1 MEVYMFLSAGLSAGD
16 IILQLIAVIGGL
28 GLFLYG
34 INQMGDS
41 LKAIAG
47 NRLKTIIEKTTN
59 TPIKG
64 ILVGTL
70 VTAVIQSSSGTTAL
84 TVGLVRAGLMTFPQA
99 IGVILGANIG
109 ATITSF
115 FIGLNIESY
124 SLIFVGVGAIMIFFI
139 KNEKGSEIG
148 KILFG
153 FGMLF
158 FGLKT
163 MGDALDIIL
172 TAYEE
177 QANTLFTFI
186 SDYPILGLLI
196 GTLLTAL
203 VQSSSAIIGIL
214 QTLYQQGFIVL
225 FGAIPIMLGCNIGT
239 TITACIAGAGG
250 GVQAKRT
257 AFVHVMFNVVGAVLF
272 LALLWPFSKL
282 MELIEASMLSG
293 LGPHPKMSIAVAHL
307 IFNFITTFIMF
318 FLIKLMVK
326 LAEKLFKDKPNE
338 KQTILDSLLDYSL
351 IEKSP
356 IFALSFAKKS
366 IDYMCKCVAEYV
378 NMARDYSFD
387 KKLNYGERPKEIE
400 ETIDELDRR
409 IHDYLIKI
417 TLTDLSQDNTH
428 LLSAYLDAIKD
439 LERIGDH
446 CTNLFEFFLNRYTT
460 DKEMSEDGKQD
471 LNQLYT
477 TVIEMM
483 NQTFDAFYTW
493 DKDKALAVDKLEEE
507 VDKLEAFFHQRHVHR
522 IDSGACSYLNA
533 DHYVEIL
540 SNLERL
546 GDHLENVA
554 ESIVTSHHTHFEE
567 VKQGE

>member
-1 MEVYMFLSAGLSAGD
+1 MILSMGLSAGE
-16 IILQLIAVIGGL
+16 IILQLIAVLGGL

-41 LKAIAG
+41 LKIIAG

-115 FIGLNIESY
+115 FIGLNIENY
-124 SLIFVGVGAIMIFFI
+124 SLIFVGVGALMMFFV
-139 KNEKGSEIG
+139 KKEKGIEIG

-163 MGDALDIIL
+163 MGDALDVIL
-172 TAYEE
+172 MAYED
-177 QANTLFTFI
+177 QATKLFTFI
-186 SDYPILGLLI
+186 SDYPVLGLLI
-196 GTLLTAL
+196 GTALTAL

-214 QTLYQQGFIVL
+214 QTLYQQGFIIIY
-225 FGAIPIMLGCNIGT
+225 GAIPIMLGCNIGT
-239 TITACIAGAGG
+239 TITACIAGMGG

-257 AFVHVMFNVVGAVLF
+257 AFVHVMFNVVGAILF
-272 LALLWPFSKL
+272 LALLWPFSQL
-282 MELIEASMLSG
+282 MELIESSMLSG
-293 LGPHPKMSIAVAHL
+293 LGPHPKMSIAIAHL
-307 IFNFITTFIMF
+307 LFNFVTTFIMF

-326 LAEKLFKDKPNE
+326 LATKLFKDKPNE
-338 KQTILDSLLDYSL
+338 EQTILNSLLDYSL

-356 IFALSFAKKS
+356 GFALSFAKKS
-366 IDYMCKCVAEYV
+366 IDYMCKCVTEYV
-378 NMARDYSFD
+378 HMAKDYSFD
-387 KKLNYGERPKEIE
+387 KKMNYGNRPAELE
-400 ETIDELDRR
+400 DTIDTLDKR
-409 IHDYLIKI
+409 IHDYLIQL
-417 TLTDLSQDNTH
+417 TLTDLSKSNSN
-428 LLSAYLDAIKD
+428 LLSSYLDAIKD

-446 CTNLFEFFLNRYTT
+446 CTNIFEFFDDRYATG
-460 DKEMSEDGKQD
+460 KELSSDGSQD
-471 LNQLYT
+471 LNQLYD
-477 TVIEMM
+477 TVIAMLDKAM
-483 NQTFDAFYTW
+483 GAFYDW
-493 DKDKALAVDKLEEE
+493 DREKALEVNTIEEQVDKLEE
-507 VDKLEAFFHQRHVHR
+507 VFHQRHVHR

-533 DHYVEIL
+533 DHYVEVL
-540 SNLERL
+540 SNLERM
-546 GDHLENVA
+546 GDHLENIA
-554 ESIVTSHHTHFEE
+554 ECVLSSFHIVIEE
-567 VKQGE
+567 TAH

>member
-1 MEVYMFLSAGLSAGD
+1 MFLSTGLTASE
-16 IILQLIAVIGGL
+16 IILQLIAVLGGL

-41 LKAIAG
+41 LKTIAG
-47 NRLKTIIEKTTN
+47 DRLKTIIEKTTN

-115 FIGLNIESY
+115 FIGLNIEQY
-124 SLIFVGVGAIMIFFI
+124 SLIFVGIGAMMMFFI
-139 KNEKGSEIG
+139 KKEKGVEIG
-148 KILFG
+148 KAIFG

-163 MGDALDIIL
+163 MGDALDVIL
-172 TAYEE
+172 MAYEE
-177 QANTLFTFI
+177 QATQMFKFI

-196 GTLLTAL
+196 GTVLTAL

-214 QTLYQQGFIVL
+214 QTLYQQGFIVI

-239 TITACIAGAGG
+239 TITACVAGVGG

-257 AFVHVMFNVVGAVLF
+257 AFVHVLFNVVGAVLF
-272 LALLWPFSKL
+272 MAILWPFSRL
-282 MELIEASMLSG
+282 MELIEGSMLSG

-307 IFNFITTFIMF
+307 LFNFLTTFIMF

-326 LAEKLFKDKPNE
+326 LAERLFKEKPNE
-338 KQTILDSLLDYSL
+338 SQTILDSLLDYSL
-351 IEKSP
+351 MEKSP
-356 IFALSFAKKS
+356 IFSLTLVKKS

-378 NMARDYSFD
+378 SMAKEYSFD
-387 KKLNYGERPKEIE
+387 KKMNFGNRPKEIE
-400 ETIDELDRR
+400 ETIDELDKR
-409 IHDYLIKI
+409 IHDYLIML
-417 TLTDLSQDNTH
+417 TLSDLSKSNSH

-446 CTNLFEFFLNRYTT
+446 CTNLFEFFDERYATN
-460 DKEMSEDGKQD
+460 KELSEDGKQD
-471 LNQLYT
+471 LEQLYGT
-477 TVIEMM
+477 LLEMLNLTM
-483 NQTFDAFYTW
+483 EAFYAW
-493 DKDKALAVDKLEEE
+493 DKDKAVAVNSLEEQVDKM
-507 VDKLEAFFHQRHVHR
+507 EAFFHQRHVHR

-540 SNLERL
+540 SNLERM
-546 GDHLENVA
+546 GDHLENISECILTTLHISVA
-554 ESIVTSHHTHFEE
+554 EEE
-567 VKQGE
+567 KIEA

>member
-1 MEVYMFLSAGLSAGD
+1 MFLSVGLSAGD
-16 IILQLIAVIGGL
+16 IVLQLIAVLGGL

-41 LKAIAG
+41 LKTIAG

-64 ILVGTL
+64 ILVGTV
-70 VTAVIQSSSGTTAL
+70 VTAIIQSSSGTTAL

-115 FIGLNIESY
+115 FIGMNIESY
-124 SLIFVGVGAIMIFFI
+124 SLIFVGVGALMIFFI

-163 MGDALDIIL
+163 MGDALDVIL
-172 TAYEE
+172 TAYED
-177 QANTLFTFI
+177 QATSLFKFI

-214 QTLYQQGFIVL
+214 QTLYQQGFIIM

-257 AFVHVMFNVVGAVLF
+257 AFVHVMFNVVGALLF
-272 LALLWPFSKL
+272 MALLWPFSKL
-282 MELIEASMLSG
+282 MDIIEGSMLAG
-293 LGPHPKMSIAVAHL
+293 LGPHPKMSIAIAHL
-307 IFNFITTFIMF
+307 IFNLVTTFIMF
-318 FLIKLMVK
+318 FLIKVTVI
-326 LAEKLFKDKPNE
+326 LATKFFKDKPNE

-356 IFALSFAKKS
+356 TFALSFAKKS
-366 IDYMCKCVAEYV
+366 IDYMSKCVAEYV
-378 NMARDYSFD
+378 EMAKEYSQD
-387 KKLNYGERPKEIE
+387 KKKDYGNRPKEIE
-400 ETIDELDRR
+400 DTIDELDRR

-417 TLTDLSQDNTH
+417 TLTDLSQANTQ

-446 CTNLFEFFLNRYTT
+446 CTNLFEFFSDRYSTN
-460 DKEMSEDGKQD
+460 KELSEDGKQD
-471 LNQLYT
+471 LNQLFDT
-477 TVIEMM
+477 IMQMM
-483 NQTFDAFYTW
+483 QKTFDAFYQW
-493 DKDKALAVDKLEEE
+493 DKTKALEVDKIEEE
-507 VDKLEAFFHQRHVHR
+507 VDKLEAFFHQRHIHR
-522 IDSGACSYLNA
+522 VDSGACSYLNT

-546 GDHLENVA
+546 GDHLDNIA
-554 ESIVTSHHTHFEE
+554 ESIATSYHLPIEE
-567 VKQGE
+567 GMVEG

>member
-1 MEVYMFLSAGLSAGD
+1 MFLSTGLSASQ
-16 IILQLIAVIGGL
+16 IILELIAVLGGL

-41 LKAIAG
+41 LKTIAG
-47 NRLKTIIEKTTN
+47 DKLKTIIEKTTN

-115 FIGLNIESY
+115 FIGMNIESY
-124 SLIFVGVGAIMIFFI
+124 SLIFVGVGALMIFFI

-148 KILFG
+148 KVIFG

-163 MGDALDIIL
+163 MGDALDTIL
-172 TAYEE
+172 MAYEE
-177 QANTLFTFI
+177 EATRLFKFI
-186 SDYPILGLLI
+186 SDRPILGLLI
-196 GTLLTAL
+196 GTALTAL

-214 QTLYQQGFIVL
+214 QTLYQQGFIVV

-239 TITACIAGAGG
+239 TITACIAGIGG

-257 AFVHVMFNVVGAVLF
+257 AFVHVMFNVIGAVLF

-282 MELIEASMLSG
+282 MEIIESSMLSG
-293 LGPHPKMSIAVAHL
+293 LGPHPKMTIAIAHL
-307 IFNFITTFIMF
+307 LFNFVTTFIMF
-318 FLIKLMVK
+318 FLIKAMVK
-326 LAEKLFKDKPNE
+326 FTEKLFKDKPDE
-338 KQTILDSLLDYSL
+338 HQTILDSLLDYSL

-356 IFALSFAKKS
+356 GFSLTFAKKS
-366 IDYMCKCVAEYV
+366 IDYMCKCVTEYV
-378 NMARDYSFD
+378 TMARDYSFD
-387 KKLNYGERPKEIE
+387 SKLSYGDRPKEIE
-400 ETIDELDRR
+400 ETIDELDKR
-409 IHDYLIKI
+409 IHDYLIKL
-417 TLTDLSQDNTH
+417 TLSDLSQSNSH

-446 CTNLFEFFLNRYTT
+446 CTNLFEFFDDRYSTN
-460 DKEMSEDGKQD
+460 KELSEDGKQD
-471 LNQLYT
+471 LEQLYG
-477 TVIEMM
+477 TVIQML
-483 NQTFDAFYTW
+483 NTTFEAFYEW
-493 DKDKALAVDKLEEE
+493 DKTKALEVNALEDQ

-540 SNLERL
+540 SNLERM
-546 GDHLENVA
+546 GDHLENISECILNTAHLHA
-554 ESIVTSHHTHFEE
+554 EETKLVES
-567 VKQGE
+567 

>member
-1 MEVYMFLSAGLSAGD
+1 MFLSTGLSAGE
-16 IILQLIAVIGGL
+16 IILQLIAVLGGL

-41 LKAIAG
+41 LKIIAG
-47 NRLKTIIEKTTN
+47 DRLKTIIEKTTN
-59 TPIKG
+59 TPLKG
-64 ILVGTL
+64 ILVGTI
-70 VTAVIQSSSGTTAL
+70 VTAIIQSSSGTTAL

-115 FIGLNIESY
+115 FIGMNIESY
-124 SLIFVGVGAIMIFFI
+124 SLIFVGVGAIMIFFL
-139 KNEKGSEIG
+139 KKEKGIEIG

-177 QANTLFTFI
+177 QATTMFKFI
-186 SDYPILGLLI
+186 SDYPILGLCI

-214 QTLYQQGFIVL
+214 QTLYQQGFIL
-225 FGAIPIMLGCNIGT
+225 MFGAIPIMLGCNIGT

-272 LALLWPFSKL
+272 MALLWPFSKL
-282 MELIEASMLSG
+282 MEIIEGSMLAG
-293 LGPHPKMSIAVAHL
+293 LGPHPKMSIAIAHL

-318 FLIKLMVK
+318 FLIKVMVI
-326 LAEKLFKDKPNE
+326 LATKLFKDKPNE
-338 KQTILDSLLDYSL
+338 KQTIMDSLLDYSL

-366 IDYMCKCVAEYV
+366 IDYMFKCVSEYV
-378 NMARDYSFD
+378 ELAKSYSVD
-387 KKLNYGERPKEIE
+387 KSLNYGNRPKELE

-409 IHDYLIKI
+409 IHDYLIRI
-417 TLTDLSQDNTH
+417 TLGDISQTH
-428 LLSAYLDAIKD
+428 TQLLSAYLDVIKD

-446 CTNLFEFFLNRYTT
+446 CTNLFEFFLERYAT
-460 DKEMSEDGKQD
+460 DKELSEDSKQD
-471 LNQLYT
+471 LNQLFD
-477 TVIEMM
+477 TVIEML
-483 NQTFDAFYTW
+483 QKTFEAFNTW
-493 DKDKALAVDKLEEE
+493 DKEKALLVDKIEER

-522 IDSGACSYLNA
+522 IDSGACSYLNT

-546 GDHLENVA
+546 GDHLDNIA
-554 ESIVTSHHTHFEE
+554 EGIATSYHLPIEE
-567 VKQGE
+567 VKGIE

>member
-1 MEVYMFLSAGLSAGD
+1 MFLSTGLSASQ
-16 IILQLIAVIGGL
+16 IILELIAVLGGL

-41 LKAIAG
+41 LKTIAG
-47 NRLKTIIEKTTN
+47 DKLKTIIEKTTN

-115 FIGLNIESY
+115 FIGMNIESY
-124 SLIFVGVGAIMIFFI
+124 SLIFVGVGALMIFFI

-148 KILFG
+148 KVIFG

-163 MGDALDIIL
+163 MGDALDTIL
-172 TAYEE
+172 MAYEE
-177 QANTLFTFI
+177 EATRLFKFI
-186 SDYPILGLLI
+186 SDRPILGLLI
-196 GTLLTAL
+196 GTALTAL

-214 QTLYQQGFIVL
+214 QTLYQQGFIVV

-239 TITACIAGAGG
+239 TITACIAGIGG

-257 AFVHVMFNVVGAVLF
+257 AFVHVMFNVIGAVLF

-282 MELIEASMLSG
+282 MEIIESSMLSG
-293 LGPHPKMSIAVAHL
+293 LGPHPKMTIAIAHL
-307 IFNFITTFIMF
+307 LFNFVTTFIMF
-318 FLIKLMVK
+318 FLIKAMVK
-326 LAEKLFKDKPNE
+326 FTEKLFKDKPDE
-338 KQTILDSLLDYSL
+338 HQTILDSLLDYSL

-356 IFALSFAKKS
+356 GFSLTFAKKS
-366 IDYMCKCVAEYV
+366 IDYMCKCVTEYV
-378 NMARDYSFD
+378 TMARDYSFD
-387 KKLNYGERPKEIE
+387 SKLSYGDRPKEIE
-400 ETIDELDRR
+400 ETIDELDKR
-409 IHDYLIKI
+409 IHDYLIKL
-417 TLTDLSQDNTH
+417 TLSDLSQSNSH

-446 CTNLFEFFLNRYTT
+446 CTNLFEFFNDRYSTN
-460 DKEMSEDGKQD
+460 KELSEDGKQD
-471 LNQLYT
+471 LEQLYG
-477 TVIEMM
+477 TVIQML
-483 NQTFDAFYTW
+483 NTTFEAFYEW
-493 DKDKALAVDKLEEE
+493 DKTKALEVNALEDQ

-522 IDSGACSYLNA
+522 IDSGA
-533 DHYVEIL
+533 
-540 SNLERL
+540 
-546 GDHLENVA
+546 
-554 ESIVTSHHTHFEE
+554 
-567 VKQGE
+567 

>member
-1 MEVYMFLSAGLSAGD
+1 MFLSTGLSASQ
-16 IILQLIAVIGGL
+16 IVLELIAVLGGL

-41 LKAIAG
+41 LKVIAG
-47 NRLKTIIEKTTN
+47 DKLKTIIEKTTN

-70 VTAVIQSSSGTTAL
+70 VTAIIQSSSGTTAL
-84 TVGLVRAGLMTFPQA
+84 TVGLVRAGLMSFPQA

-124 SLIFVGVGAIMIFFI
+124 SLIFVGVGALMIFFI

-148 KILFG
+148 KVIFG

-163 MGDALDIIL
+163 MGDALDTIL
-172 TAYEE
+172 MAYEAE
-177 QANTLFTFI
+177 ATQLFKFI
-186 SDYPILGLLI
+186 SDQPILGLFI
-196 GTLLTAL
+196 GTALTAL

-214 QTLYQQGFIVL
+214 QTLYQQGFIVV

-239 TITACIAGAGG
+239 TITACIAGIGG

-282 MELIEASMLSG
+282 IEMIETSMLSG
-293 LGPHPKMSIAVAHL
+293 LGPHPKMTIAIAHL
-307 IFNFITTFIMF
+307 LFNFVTTFIMF
-318 FLIKLMVK
+318 FLIKVMVK
-326 LAEKLFKDKPNE
+326 FTEKLFKDKPNE
-338 KQTILDSLLDYSL
+338 QQTILDSLLDYSL

-356 IFALSFAKKS
+356 GFSLTFAKKS
-366 IDYMCKCVAEYV
+366 IDYMCKCVTEYV
-378 NMARDYSFD
+378 NMAKDYSFD
-387 KKLNYGERPKEIE
+387 SKLSYGDKPRELE
-400 ETIDELDRR
+400 ETIDELDKR
-409 IHDYLIKI
+409 IHDYLIKL
-417 TLTDLSQDNTH
+417 TLSDLSKSNSH
-428 LLSAYLDAIKD
+428 LLSAYLDSIKD

-446 CTNLFEFFLNRYTT
+446 CTNLFEFFDDRYSTN
-460 DKEMSEDGKQD
+460 KELSEDGKQD
-471 LNQLYT
+471 LEQLYG
-477 TVIEMM
+477 TVIQML
-483 NQTFDAFYTW
+483 NTTFEAFYGW
-493 DKDKALAVDKLEEE
+493 DKTKALEVNALEDQ

-540 SNLERL
+540 SNLERM
-546 GDHLENVA
+546 GDHLENISECILNTA
-554 ESIVTSHHTHFEE
+554 HHATVEE
-567 VKQGE
+567 NKAMEA

>member
-1 MEVYMFLSAGLSAGD
+1 MFLSTGLTASE
-16 IILQLIAVIGGL
+16 IILQLIAVVGGL

-41 LKAIAG
+41 LKTIAG

-115 FIGLNIESY
+115 FIGLNIEQY
-124 SLIFVGVGAIMIFFI
+124 SLIFVGVGAIMMFFL
-139 KNEKGSEIG
+139 KKEKGIEIG
-148 KILFG
+148 KAIFG

-163 MGDALDIIL
+163 MGDALDVIL

-177 QANTLFTFI
+177 QATQMFKFI

-196 GTLLTAL
+196 GTALTAL

-239 TITACIAGAGG
+239 TITACVAGVGG

-257 AFVHVMFNVVGAVLF
+257 AFVHVLFNVVGAILF
-272 LALLWPFSKL
+272 MALLWPFSQL
-282 MELIEASMLSG
+282 MELIEGSMLSG

-307 IFNFITTFIMF
+307 LFNFITTFIMF

-326 LAEKLFKDKPNE
+326 LAERLFKEKPNE

-356 IFALSFAKKS
+356 VFSLTLVKKS

-378 NMARDYSFD
+378 SMAKEYSFD
-387 KKLNYGERPKEIE
+387 KKMNFGNRPKEIE
-400 ETIDELDRR
+400 ETIDELDKR
-409 IHDYLIKI
+409 IHDYLIML
-417 TLTDLSQDNTH
+417 TLSDLSKSNSH

-446 CTNLFEFFLNRYTT
+446 CTNIFEFFEERYETN
-460 DKEMSEDGKQD
+460 KVLSEDGKQD
-471 LNQLYT
+471 LEQLYGTLLEMVKT
-477 TVIEMM
+477 TME
-483 NQTFDAFYTW
+483 AFYDW
-493 DKDKALAVDKLEEE
+493 DKDKAMAVNSLEEQVDKM
-507 VDKLEAFFHQRHVHR
+507 EAFFHQRHVHR

-540 SNLERL
+540 SNLERM
-546 GDHLENVA
+546 GDHLENISECILTALHV
-554 ESIVTSHHTHFEE
+554 SVVEE
-567 VKQGE
+567 EKTEA